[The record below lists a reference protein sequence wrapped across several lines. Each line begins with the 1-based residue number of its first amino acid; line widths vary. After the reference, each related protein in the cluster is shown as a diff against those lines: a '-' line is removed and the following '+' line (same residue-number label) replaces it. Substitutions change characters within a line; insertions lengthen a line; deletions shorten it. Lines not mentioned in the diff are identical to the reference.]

1 MKINRKLLLVPAML
15 LGIAVLIMAIQL
27 RPSPSLKPAVNRER
41 AVDVI
46 SLRQQPL
53 APVVSGFGRVKPKVE
68 WQAIAQVTGK
78 VVYRHPDLEK
88 GRVLDAGT
96 VIIKIDP
103 LDYELTLAQAEA
115 DISSSQAQLAKLDQE
130 QQNLQ
135 ATLNIER
142 NRLAISKKEV
152 TRKDELRRKGL
163 ISQSELDLEKQS
175 YLVNKI
181 TVQDI
186 ENLLIVLPNERK
198 VTQAQ
203 LQINQS
209 RQAEARRLLE
219 KTIIILPIDVRISNV
234 DIEQDQVVNLQQSML
249 VAYGLDK
256 VEIDAQVALHDM
268 QVLAS
273 SLTKY
278 TAHADGRPRAD
289 QLELT
294 ASIQLSSGHFMKQWP
309 ASVTRISDTVNAN
322 QATVGVILEVAQD
335 YSQLSPET
343 APPLVNG
350 MFVEARIEG
359 QSNDHWVIP
368 ERALHGNQVY
378 LVENN
383 KNNGIVV
390 LKILPVNVLFRRDG
404 VVAISGELADQQQ
417 LILNDLLPAV
427 SGMALKVVSLNG
439 EAVRETLP
447 VNKSAQENETPDGD
461 EMP

>member
-1 MKINRKLLLVPAML
+1 MKINRKLLLVPTIL
-15 LGIAVLIMAIQL
+15 FGILVLVLAIKM
-27 RPSPSLKPAVNRER
+27 RPSPSVKPAVNRER

-46 SLRQQPL
+46 SLQQQPL
-53 APVVSGFGRVKPKVE
+53 APVASGFGRVKPKVE

-130 QQNLQ
+130 QQNLK
-135 ATLNIER
+135 ATLKIER

-152 TRKDELRRKGL
+152 ARKEELRRKGL
-163 ISQSELDLEKQS
+163 ASQSELDLEKQA
-175 YLVNKI
+175 YLASQK

-186 ENLLIVLPNERK
+186 ENQQIVLPNERK

-209 RQAEARRLLE
+209 RQAEARRSLE
-219 KTIIILPIDVRISNV
+219 KTVIVLPIDVRISSV

-249 VAYGLDK
+249 VAYGIEK

-273 SLTKY
+273 SLTQY

-289 QLELT
+289 QLDLT
-294 ASIQLSSGHFMKQWP
+294 ASIQLSSGSFIQQWP
-309 ASVTRISDTVNAN
+309 ATVTRISDTVNAN
-322 QATVGVILEVAQD
+322 QATVGVILEVDQD

-359 QSNDHWVIP
+359 QANAHWIIP
-368 ERALHGNQVY
+368 ERALHGEHVY
-378 LVENN
+378 LVDN
-383 KNNGIVV
+383 KNGNSKV
-390 LKILPVNVLFRRDG
+390 LKIQPVNVLFRRDG

-417 LILNDLLPAV
+417 LIVNDLLPAV
-427 SGMALKVVSLNG
+427 SGMGLRVVSLNG
-439 EAVRETLP
+439 KAVEDTSPEQATTAEDL
-447 VNKSAQENETPDGD
+447 TP
-461 EMP
+461 

>member
-1 MKINRKLLLVPAML
+1 MKSNRKLLLVPTIL
-15 LGIAVLIMAIQL
+15 LGVLVLALAIKM
-27 RPSPSLKPAVNRER
+27 RPSPGVKPAANRAR

-46 SLRQQPL
+46 SLQQQPL

-103 LDYELTLAQAEA
+103 RDYELTLAQAEA

-130 QQNLQ
+130 QQNLK
-135 ATLNIER
+135 ATLKIER
-142 NRLAISKKEV
+142 NRLAISQKEV
-152 TRKDELRRKGL
+152 ARKEELRRKGL
-163 ISQSELDLEKQS
+163 ASQSALDLEKQA
-175 YLVNKI
+175 YLASQKN
-181 TVQDI
+181 VQDI
-186 ENLLIVLPNERK
+186 ENQLIVLPSERK
-198 VTQAQ
+198 VTLAQ

-209 RQAEARRLLE
+209 RQAEAKRSLE
-219 KTIIILPIDVRISNV
+219 KTVIVLPIDVRISSV

-249 VAYGLDK
+249 VAHGINK

-273 SLTKY
+273 SLTQY
-278 TAHADGRPRAD
+278 TAHADGRPRGD
-289 QLELT
+289 QLDLT
-294 ASIQLSSGHFMKQWP
+294 ASIRLSSGSFIQQWP
-309 ASVTRISDTVNAN
+309 ANVTRISDTVNAN

-350 MFVEARIEG
+350 MFVEAKIEG
-359 QSNDHWVIP
+359 QANAHWIVP
-368 ERALHGNQVY
+368 ERALHGDHVY
-378 LVENN
+378 LVG
-383 KNNGIVV
+383 NNGINGDV
-390 LKILPVNVLFRRDG
+390 LKIQPVKVLFRRDG

-417 LILNDLLPAV
+417 LITNDLLPAV
-427 SGMALKVVSLNG
+427 SGMAVRIVSLNG
-439 EAVRETLP
+439 EAVEEALSMEGALSEKATPAEDLTL
-447 VNKSAQENETPDGD
+447 
-461 EMP
+461 